1 MKDLFPLVPLSLM
14 GRGERNRRT
23 TLLGQLV
30 AGVALALLAAAC
42 GASVSPT
49 PASASLTPAT
59 LTPGPPPRV
68 ESTRLLALLT
78 GQLAMVKGCLRLEVS
93 QGPES
98 LLLIWPVDITA
109 TVSGETVQ
117 VTDLLENK
125 QATWHVGD
133 IVPIGGGH
141 ISSVRAGLRHIGPAD
156 CPGPYY
162 IVSGVYPSASPTP
175 VSAAAATATR
185 SPATVAPVLSA
196 TVVIPSAVPVQIV
209 TTRAGP
215 SSEYEVLGELQP
227 GQTYP
232 VIGQQGE
239 WWEVEAPNGQP
250 VWVVKS
256 LMTFSGDAAL
266 VPLVAAPA
274 TPTVPPGVTEIAQ
287 DGIVTFTS
295 TTLGLQFSY
304 QPRQGDMRVR
314 TQVQGNRVYVYD
326 ADGVIDDGQYVQVFH
341 KAPGDTL
348 AQAIRQQ
355 ILAGYDPHDCA
366 LAALNQVDDSGA
378 PRPPSVTYA
387 VIMPNVP
394 PTVSVLD
401 DIVATEM
408 AQATKCPPVYTQAG
422 GSAYFMEDTRH
433 PDRFFFFK
441 IGQYWIYSASPG
453 PFQYGPP
460 WQDTLQVLDGQPAPA
475 ATAGAL
481 AERHQT
487 LASGLSF
494 DEYALQGPPDLDPL
508 NFQPVQWTRAA
519 IEARHQA
526 DGGASAYLNSYV
538 DDQGHYSLPAQW
550 NGQTLVARELLNGS
564 PLHVNLVMRRPLWI
578 LVQVRQGARTIF
590 AIPTGDP
597 SPIESLRL
605 LLAYGAHWV
614 LEVAH
619 VSNVYQPPAN
629 EIASLVTGQI
639 VQDGV
644 LLNTR
649 YGYAE
654 AFGLQLLRGK
664 LFYFFRK
671 DGQVGVS
678 YGGRDTLLGY
688 DAVSH
693 YGCCSGAEMNPRP
706 RADMVS
712 FFAQQGGVWF
722 YVEIGAY

>member
-1 MKDLFPLVPLSLM
+1 MKRPVRL
-14 GRGERNRRT
+14 T
-23 TLLGQLV
+23 AQI
-30 AGVALALLAAAC
+30 AGLALALLAAAC
-42 GASVSPT
+42 GGSVSPT
-49 PASASLTPAT
+49 PASASRTPVT
-59 LTPGPPPRV
+59 LTPRLTAPV
-68 ESTRLLALLT
+68 ISTRLLALIAGRLVM
-78 GQLAMVKGCLRLEVS
+78 LNGCLRVQSSNE
-93 QGPES
+93 PES
-98 LLLIWPVDITA
+98 LLLVWPVDITA

-125 QATWHVGD
+125 QATWHLGD

-141 ISSVRAGLRHIGPAD
+141 IPSVGAGLRHIGPAD

-162 IVSGVYPSASPTP
+162 IVSGVYPSVTATPSPMPPPSTTP
-175 VSAAAATATR
+175 APAATLT
-185 SPATVAPVLSA
+185 PAPSA
-196 TVVIPSAVPVQIV
+196 TVLVPYAVPLQVV
-209 TTRAGP
+209 SARAGP
-215 SSEYEVLGELQP
+215 STEYDVLGQLQP
-227 GQTYP
+227 GQAYP

-239 WWEVEAPNGQP
+239 WWQVALPNGSP
-250 VWVVKS
+250 GWVVKA
-256 LMTFSGDAAL
+256 LMTFSGDAAV
-266 VPLVAAPA
+266 VPLVAPPA
-274 TPTVPPGVTEIAQ
+274 TPTVPPGVSQIAQ

-304 QPRQGDMRVR
+304 QQRQVDMRVR
-314 TQVQGNRVYVYD
+314 AQVQGNRVYVYD
-326 ADGVIDDGQYVQVFH
+326 ADDVVDDGQYVQVFH

-590 AIPTGDP
+590 AIP
-597 SPIESLRL
+597 
-605 LLAYGAHWV
+605 
-614 LEVAH
+614 
-619 VSNVYQPPAN
+619 PA
-629 EIASLVTGQI
+629 
-639 VQDGV
+639 
-644 LLNTR
+644 TR
-649 YGYAE
+649 ARSSRC
-654 AFGLQLLRGK
+654 A
-664 LFYFFRK
+664 
-671 DGQVGVS
+671 
-678 YGGRDTLLGY
+678 
-688 DAVSH
+688 
-693 YGCCSGAEMNPRP
+693 
-706 RADMVS
+706 
-712 FFAQQGGVWF
+712 
-722 YVEIGAY
+722 